1 MYTSRRVHCDHEPDL
16 VIVSG
21 AGDLGGA
28 WEEPRVHLTS
38 EVSFGLVDVKARLY
52 ASVTLPLPLPLDP

>member
-21 AGDLGGA
+21 AGDLGRSVGGA
-28 WEEPRVHLTS
+28 S
-38 EVSFGLVDVKARLY
+38 CS
-52 ASVTLPLPLPLDP
+52 LDI